1 MIPKITQHAPN
12 IVERYWCADCGR
24 SLPAPDGTAMGV
36 KSDPWRYCPGCGAPI
51 EYDKAKHVQWK
62 EQKCTGCGRP
72 LIYLAGAGAPYFLT
86 TFDFVAGTTLC
97 RNCLEEHCVQ
107 ANCLQCDIGQW
118 PDCRYAYIKQ
128 CGMEKAV
135 KSEEDGESNG

>member
-1 MIPKITQHAPN
+1 MYGVRPA
-12 IVERYWCADCGR
+12 ADLLG
-24 SLPAPDGTAMGV
+24 
-36 KSDPWRYCPGCGAPI
+36 
-51 EYDKAKHVQWK
+51 
-62 EQKCTGCGRP
+62 GCGRP
-72 LIYLAGAGAPYFLT
+72 LFPDYLRLCC
-86 TFDFVAGTTLC
+86 C